1 MFRGMPTAPVPAAPA
16 QAAHTHP
23 DEPHIVSA
31 RWIAPVQPAATVLR
45 DHALVLRGERIE
57 AVLPTDAALAR
68 HPSASHTR
76 LSDHLLIPGL
86 VNLHCHAAMTLLRG
100 AGDDLPLERW
110 LRECI
115 WPMEARLVSEAFV
128 YDGAV
133 LACRE
138 MLCGGVT
145 TFNDMYFFPEATAR
159 AALAIGMRAVVGIVV
174 IDFAT
179 PYGSGPDDYLRKGL
193 ALRDAMRH
201 ESTIGFALAP
211 HAPYTVSDGPLR
223 EVAKLAAELQLPIHT
238 HVHET
243 AAEVAEGIA
252 RHGLRPLQRLAN
264 LGLVGPE
271 LVAVHAV
278 HLDEGDLRLLAANQ
292 ASVAHCPHS
301 NLKLG
306 SGIAPT
312 ARMLELG
319 ITVGIGTD
327 GAASNNRL
335 DCLSE
340 ARTAALLAKGSSGDA
355 STWDVH
361 RTLEAATLSGA
372 RALGMDDRIGS
383 LVAGKQADMV
393 AIDLSDADVAPA
405 FDPVSHLIHAA
416 GRERVSHV
424 WVAGK
429 LVAHKRQLLAPHA
442 EAEFGNVVAQTRVWH
457 NRLVEFV
464 PEPIV

>member
-1 MFRGMPTAPVPAAPA
+1 MFRAML
-16 QAAHTHP
+16 
-23 DEPHIVSA
+23 HIVSA
-31 RWIAPVQPAATVLR
+31 RWIAPVEPAATLLH
-45 DHALVLRGERIE
+45 DHAVVVRDGRIE
-57 AVLPTDAALAR
+57 ALLPTDEALQR
-68 HPSASHTR
+68 HPSVPHTR
-76 LSDHLLIPGL
+76 LAQHLLIPGL

-110 LRECI
+110 LSERI
-115 WPMEARLVSEAFV
+115 WPLEGKLVSEAFV
-128 YDGAV
+128 HDGAV

-138 MLCGGVT
+138 MLCGGTT
-145 TFNDMYFFPEATAR
+145 TFNDMYFFPEATAQ
-159 AALAIGMRAVVGIVV
+159 AALEIGIRAVVGIVV
-174 IDFAT
+174 LDFPT

-201 ESTIGFALAP
+201 EPTIGFALAP

-243 AAEVAEGIA
+243 AAEVAESIA
-252 RHGLRPLQRLAN
+252 RHGLRPLQRLAG

-278 HLDEGDLRLLAANQ
+278 HLDEGDLRLLADNH

-312 ARMLELG
+312 ARMQALG
-319 ITVGIGTD
+319 IEVGIGTD

-335 DCLSE
+335 DVLSE
-340 ARTAALLAKGSSGDA
+340 ARTAALLAKGTSGDA
-355 STWDVH
+355 ATWDAH
-361 RTLEAATLSGA
+361 RTLEAATLAGA
-372 RALGMDDRIGS
+372 RALGMDDSIGS
-383 LVAGKQADMV
+383 LAPGKQADMV
-393 AIDLSDADVAPA
+393 AVDLSDADVAPA
-405 FDPVSHLIHAA
+405 FDPVSQLIYAA
-416 GRERVSHV
+416 GREQVSHV

-429 LVAHKRQLLAPHA
+429 LVAQKRQLLAPRA
-442 EAEFGNVVAQTRVWH
+442 EAHFGDVVARTRVWH
-457 NRLVEFV
+457 NRLVE
-464 PEPIV
+464 